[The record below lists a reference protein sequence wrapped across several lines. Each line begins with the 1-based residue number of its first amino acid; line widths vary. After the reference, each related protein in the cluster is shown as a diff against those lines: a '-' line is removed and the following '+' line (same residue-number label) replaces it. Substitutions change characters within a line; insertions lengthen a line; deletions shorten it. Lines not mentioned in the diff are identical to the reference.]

1 MGAQVRKN
9 TVRLSQDVAH
19 RVRSGHPWVYREALG
34 PRPLSPEPGTPIDLV
49 DPDGEFVGRGLYDA
63 DSIIALRVFVRNP
76 DVQIDGALIAERVR
90 AAVAMRNPM
99 FSAVMLSG
107 ASGKEPVRDMVYG
120 FTTRG
125 QFRTL
130 TVTLGGS
137 SIAVNPQSMRYVDAL
152 GQMAV
157 VDGAS
162 QGLVLIDLQAVTV
175 ARAPYF

>member
-1 MGAQVRKN
+1 M
-9 TVRLSQDVAH
+9 TYS
-19 RVRSGHPWVYREALG
+19 
-34 PRPLSPEPGTPIDLV
+34 
-49 DPDGEFVGRGLYDA
+49 
-63 DSIIALRVFVRNP
+63 
-76 DVQIDGALIAERVR
+76 
-90 AAVAMRNPM
+90 
-99 FSAVMLSG
+99 
-107 ASGKEPVRDMVYG
+107 

-130 TVTLGGS
+130 TVTLGGA
-137 SIAVNPQSMRYVDAL
+137 SISVNPQSMRYVDSL